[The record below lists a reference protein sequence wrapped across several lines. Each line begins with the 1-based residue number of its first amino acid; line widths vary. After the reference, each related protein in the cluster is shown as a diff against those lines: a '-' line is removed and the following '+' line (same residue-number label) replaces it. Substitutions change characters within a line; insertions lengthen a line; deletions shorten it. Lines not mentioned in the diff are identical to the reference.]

1 MPPSTP
7 APRAAT
13 DAPPRA
19 AAALA
24 RTFGRFELR
33 ELMGRSSR
41 SMAWLARD
49 PRVQQDVW
57 LLIARHPIDDRHELA
72 AAVDNL
78 RRAARLEHPRLLQS
92 VESGAHGGRAY
103 LVCDRPQGAVTLA
116 QHLSG
121 RKPGAPVEVVGWAID
136 ALEGLAY
143 LHDAG
148 YAHGDVGLHT
158 LFVGRNGRLQVW
170 GSGMPGS
177 RTAPS
182 PDTTTD
188 DPEDP
193 IASRRHLASDRD
205 VLAIGLLLYA
215 WIAHAPALDEPDVPS
230 AVNRLGQDIVRL
242 PWSLPAPVSDA
253 LRAIINRATDR
264 HERRR
269 YLGARSLERAL
280 SGWRQVEGSD
290 RGGPLALLLDRL
302 RVNGHL
308 PALPGLA
315 QRVSQL
321 SRMETRRLDELTD
334 VVLEDLALSFELL
347 RSVNSASIG
356 LMSDDGVTTVRRAI
370 QLIGLTGVRRAASNL
385 RAWPGPL
392 RDGAAD
398 RLDKAM
404 RRACLAG
411 HLAEILVPA
420 GLDAEGALIA
430 AQLQHLGRL
439 VTCYHFPDEAVQ
451 IDELMRPSPPLRDG
465 EPPAPGLT
473 EDAAAM
479 AVLGVDL
486 QSMAHALA
494 RHWGLDESVQE
505 TMQPLPT
512 HQTVV
517 APYTVDGWLRLVSS
531 CANETLQAFDA
542 PAAAQPR
549 ALAQVANRY
558 ARALGVSVDSLKQA
572 HLDARDK
579 LARHLKVKAA

>member
-1 MPPSTP
+1 MPPLSP
-7 APRAAT
+7 APRATT
-13 DAPPRA
+13 DATPRA
-19 AAALA
+19 AAAVA

-41 SMAWLARD
+41 TMAWLARD
-49 PRVQQDVW
+49 PRIQQDVW

-72 AAVDNL
+72 TAVDNL
-78 RRAARLEHPRLLQS
+78 RRAARLEHPRLLPA

-103 LVCDRPQGAVTLA
+103 VVCDRPQGAVTLA
-116 QHLSG
+116 QHLG
-121 RKPGAPVEVVGWAID
+121 ERKPGPPVEVAGWAID

-143 LHDAG
+143 VHDAG
-148 YAHGDVGLHT
+148 FAHGDVGMHT
-158 LFVGRNGRLQVW
+158 LFVARNGRLQVW
-170 GSGMPGS
+170 GCGMPGS
-177 RTAPS
+177 RTPVS
-182 PDTTTD
+182 PDTVSG

-193 IASRRHLASDRD
+193 ISARRHLTTDRD
-205 VLAIGLLLYA
+205 VLAIGLLLYG
-215 WIAHAPALDEPDVPS
+215 WVAHAPALDEPDLPS
-230 AVNRLGQDIVRL
+230 AINRLGQDIVRL

-280 SGWRQVEGSD
+280 SGWRQVEASD
-290 RGGPLALLLDRL
+290 RGGPLAILLDRL

-321 SRMETRRLDELTD
+321 SRMEMRRLDELTD
-334 VVLEDLALSFELL
+334 IVLEDLALSFELL

-370 QLIGLTGVRRAASNL
+370 QLIGLTGVRRAASTL
-385 RAWPGPL
+385 RPWPGPL

-398 RLDKAM
+398 RLEKAM
-404 RRACLAG
+404 RRACMAG
-411 HLAEILVPA
+411 HLAEVLVPA

-439 VTCYHFPDEAVQ
+439 VTYYHFPDEAVQ
-451 IDELMRPSPPLRDG
+451 IRQLMQPGPPLREGD
-465 EPPAPGLT
+465 PVTPGLS

-486 QSMAHALA
+486 QSMANALA

-505 TMQPLPT
+505 TMLPLPLN
-512 HQTVV
+512 QSVV
-517 APYTVDGWLRLVSS
+517 APHTVDGWLRLVSS

-542 PAAAQPR
+542 PSAALPR
-549 ALAQVANRY
+549 ALTQVANRY

-572 HLDARDK
+572 HVDARDK
-579 LARHLKVKAA
+579 LARHLQVKAA

>member
-1 MPPSTP
+1 MPPPNP
-7 APRAAT
+7 APRASA

-103 LVCDRPQGAVTLA
+103 VVCDKPQGAVTLA
-116 QHLSG
+116 QHLSQ
-121 RKPGAPVEVVGWAID
+121 RKPGPPIETVGWAID

-158 LFVGRNGRLQVW
+158 LFIGRNGRLQVW

-193 IASRRHLASDRD
+193 IATRRHLASDRD

-315 QRVSQL
+315 QRVAQL

-356 LMSDDGVTTVRRAI
+356 LMAEDGVTTVRRAI
-370 QLIGLTGVRRAASNL
+370 QLIGLTGVRRAASTL

-392 RDGAAD
+392 RDGAAE
-398 RLDKAM
+398 RLEKAM
-404 RRACLAG
+404 RRACMAG
-411 HLAEILVPA
+411 HLAEVLVPA

-439 VTCYHFPDEAVQ
+439 VTYYHFPDEAVQ
-451 IDELMRPSPPLRDG
+451 IRQLMQPSPPLREG

-486 QSMAHALA
+486 QSMANALA

-505 TMQPLPT
+505 TMLPLPT

-517 APYTVDGWLRLVSS
+517 APHTVDGWLRLVSS

-572 HLDARDK
+572 YLDARDK

>member
-1 MPPSTP
+1 MPPSNASTR
-7 APRAAT
+7 APSVAS
-13 DAPPRA
+13 PRA
-19 AAALA
+19 AAAVA

-33 ELMGRSSR
+33 ELMGRSSQ
-41 SMAWLARD
+41 SMAWLAHD
-49 PRVQQDVW
+49 PQVRQDVW
-57 LLIARHPIDDRHELA
+57 LLIARQPMDDRHELA

-78 RRAARLEHPRLLQS
+78 RRAARLEHPRLLQA
-92 VESGAHGGRAY
+92 VESGAHGGRVY
-103 LVCDRPQGAVTLA
+103 VVCDRPQGAVTLA
-116 QHLSG
+116 QHLSQ

-158 LFVGRNGRLQVW
+158 LFVARNGRIQAW

-193 IASRRHLASDRD
+193 IAARRHLASDRD

-230 AVNRLGQDIVRL
+230 AVDRLGQDIVRL

-253 LRAIINRATDR
+253 LRAILNRATDR

-280 SGWRQVEGSD
+280 SGWRQVESAD

-315 QRVSQL
+315 QRVVQL

-334 VVLEDLALSFELL
+334 VVLEDPALSFELL

-356 LMSDDGVTTVRRAI
+356 LMADDGVTTVRRAI
-370 QLIGLTGVRRAASNL
+370 QLIGLTGVRRAASTL

-392 RDGAAD
+392 RDGAAE

-411 HLAEILVPA
+411 HLAEVLVPA

-439 VTCYHFPDEAVQ
+439 VTYYHFPDEAVQ
-451 IDELMRPSPPLRDG
+451 IRQLMQPGPPLREGD
-465 EPPAPGLT
+465 PVTPGLS

-486 QSMAHALA
+486 QSMANALA
-494 RHWGLDESVQE
+494 RHWGLDDSVQE
-505 TMQPLPT
+505 TMLPLPLN
-512 HQTVV
+512 QTVV
-517 APYTVDGWLRLVSS
+517 APHTVDGWLRLVSS

-542 PAAAQPR
+542 PTGAQPR

-558 ARALGVSVDSLKQA
+558 ARALGTSVDILKQA
-572 HLDARDK
+572 YLDAREK
-579 LARHLKVKAA
+579 LSRHLQIKAA